1 MSQPIALDI
10 DGTLTRPDNDSLDP
24 RVFEIIPQWD
34 GVVVIATGCALPIPL
49 ALSYFLGRAR
59 YIVAENGGIVH
70 TTDDI
75 VVRGDKE
82 RLQAAVRDFKNRGG
96 TVCWTGDI
104 PVNRWRKTEFVVGRS
119 ADSELLNEIADNH
132 NMSVLDTGIAYHLTI
147 QSIDKASGL
156 STISNYLDINASDFV
171 AVGDSENDKEM
182 LSVAGESYAV
192 ANADNSA
199 KAAAD
204 FVTDGKAM
212 DGTIEALKRVQTGI

>member
-1 MSQPIALDI
+1 MAQPIALDI

-34 GVVVIATGCALPIPL
+34 GVVVIATGWALPIAL
-49 ALSYFLGRAR
+49 ALSYFLGRAP
-59 YIVAENGGIVH
+59 YIVAENEGIVH

-119 ADSELLNEIADNH
+119 ADSELLNEVADNH

>member
-1 MSQPIALDI
+1 
-10 DGTLTRPDNDSLDP
+10 
-24 RVFEIIPQWD
+24 
-34 GVVVIATGCALPIPL
+34 
-49 ALSYFLGRAR
+49 
-59 YIVAENGGIVH
+59 
-70 TTDDI
+70 
-75 VVRGDKE
+75 
-82 RLQAAVRDFKNRGG
+82 
-96 TVCWTGDI
+96 
-104 PVNRWRKTEFVVGRS
+104 
-119 ADSELLNEIADNH
+119 
-132 NMSVLDTGIAYHLTI
+132 MSVLDTGIAYHLTI

-204 FVTDGKAM
+204 FVTDGKPM